1 MEADFLQVSYGME
14 IYEANLTD
22 IMRQS
27 ELSGILYNATRV
39 REMIGVG
46 PFAKLL
52 LRVAGFPDI
61 VRVSGE
67 NYWKSWIN
75 VIALLGWTK
84 RW

>member
-1 MEADFLQVSYGME
+1 ME

-27 ELSGILYNATRV
+27 EQSGILYNATRV
-39 REMIGVG
+39 REMIGAG

-61 VRVSGE
+61 VRVSVSE
-67 NYWKSWIN
+67 
-75 VIALLGWTK
+75 LLEELDQCYSSFGMD
-84 RW
+84 